1 MTDLNSSAGNTNET
15 LKVYHVFI
23 IKNHGTTI
31 CLHNKGGC
39 NESAW
44 VTEIK
49 SNIIRGE
56 KKNLI
61 GLIAKLLN
69 VGKRFWLFPKASLMM
84 NLKRHK
90 RRG

>member
-1 MTDLNSSAGNTNET
+1 MTDLISSAGNTNET

-31 CLHNKGGC
+31 CLYNKGGC
-39 NESAW
+39 NESTW

-56 KKNLI
+56 KNLL

-69 VGKRFWLFPKASLMM
+69 VGKSLIVPQSFSDD
-84 NLKRHK
+84 KSEK
-90 RRG
+90 T